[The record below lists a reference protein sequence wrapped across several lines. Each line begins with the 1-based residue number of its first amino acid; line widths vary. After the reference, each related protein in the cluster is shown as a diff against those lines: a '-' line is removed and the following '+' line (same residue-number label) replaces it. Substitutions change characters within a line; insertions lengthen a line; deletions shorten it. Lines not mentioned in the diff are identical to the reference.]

1 MYIALHAY
9 PQSRG
14 FMRKTIENRKAIKR
28 NYYTNERVQIM
39 KLEINPEKGTSE
51 FNLVLSAD

>member
-9 PQSRG
+9 ESARSFG
-14 FMRKTIENRKAIKR
+14 RKTIENRKAIKR

-39 KLEINPEKGTSE
+39 KLEINPDQGTSD
-51 FNLVLSAD
+51 FNLVVSAD

>member
-1 MYIALHAY
+1 MR
-9 PQSRG
+9 SFG
-14 FMRKTIENRKAIKR
+14 RKTIENRKAIKR

-39 KLEINPEKGTSE
+39 KMEINPDMNTSD